1 MKIDTNDKQ
10 EIAEPIK
17 DSVQFP
23 ALTID
28 WDLYG
33 HYLEN
38 SDLSDDQKREF
49 IETLWSIVVGF
60 VDLGFGIHPLQRSC
74 GQNDEMP
81 ILDCADVVGLI
92 DQQPKNAF
100 VTAASHPN
108 ETLAEIIEESA
119 KP

>member
-10 EIAEPIK
+10 EIAEPTN

-23 ALTID
+23 SLTID

-33 HYLEN
+33 RYLEN
-38 SDLSDDQKREF
+38 SDLSDEKKREF

-74 GQNDEMP
+74 GQNDEMSN
-81 ILDCADVVGLI
+81 LECTDVVGLI
-92 DQQPKNAF
+92 DQKPKNAF
-100 VTAASHPN
+100 VTAASH
-108 ETLAEIIEESA
+108 TKESA